1 MSTLVVGLGNPIL
14 GDDGAGWRIAEAVA
28 CRLPIQSGCVTEAG
42 QSYSPEDQSV
52 SVECLGVGGLSLME
66 HMIGYDR
73 AILVDTILTG
83 KHATGTV
90 YCFPLH
96 ELPDLKTGHL
106 SSTHDTTLQNALQVG
121 QSMGAVLPDEIT
133 IVAVEARCVYDFSDE
148 LTPPVATAV
157 PIAVKMIME
166 LLK

>member
-1 MSTLVVGLGNPIL
+1 MSTLVIGLGNPIL
-14 GDDGAGWRIAEAVA
+14 GDDGAGWRIAEEVA
-28 CRLPIQSGCVTEAG
+28 CRLPIHSGCVSETG
-42 QSYSPEDQSV
+42 QSYSSEDQSV

-90 YCFPLH
+90 YCFPLQ
-96 ELPDLKTGHL
+96 ELPDLSSSHL
-106 SSTHDTTLQNALQVG
+106 SSTHDTTLQNALKVG

-148 LTPPVATAV
+148 LTPPVASAV